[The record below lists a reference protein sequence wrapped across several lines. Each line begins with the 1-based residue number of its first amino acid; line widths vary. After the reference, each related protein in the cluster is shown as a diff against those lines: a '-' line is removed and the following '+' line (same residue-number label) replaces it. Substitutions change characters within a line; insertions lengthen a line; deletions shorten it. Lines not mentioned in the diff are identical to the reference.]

1 MNKREDPAEIK
12 DTPVSSGKNQSAKA
26 PTRISEFQRF
36 RSVFF
41 GRRVVIVGFVI
52 IFILIFVAIFAG
64 IISPYNPYK
73 QDLKNTLQKP
83 SAEHWLGTDP
93 YGRDVLSRVIYG
105 SRTSLMVGI
114 VAVGI
119 GATVGI
125 LLGLVSGYFGSAM
138 DIVLMR
144 IIDAMMA
151 VPSLVLAL
159 VFAAVLGSGL
169 TNVMIAIG
177 IAMVPLYCRL
187 MRGQVLTIR
196 QADYVLAA
204 HSLGCS
210 YVRIMFRHVLPNCMP
225 PLIVL
230 MTLNLGTSILA
241 EAGLSFIGVGI
252 LPPGAAWG
260 SMINQGYNYL
270 LTNPIL
276 SFAPGVCI
284 MLVVLSFNMVG
295 DGLRD
300 ALDPRL
306 RGII

>member
-1 MNKREDPAEIK
+1 MNKIASSDK
-12 DTPVSSGKNQSAKA
+12 TQPVKTSA
-26 PTRISEFQRF
+26 RISEFQRF

-41 GRRVVIVGFVI
+41 GRSVVIFGFII
-52 IFILIFVAIFAG
+52 IFILIFVAIFAPF
-64 IISPYNPYK
+64 IARYDPYK
-73 QDLKNTLQKP
+73 QNLGNTLQKP
-83 SAEHWLGTDP
+83 GAEHWLGTDP

-119 GATVGI
+119 GAAVGI
-125 LLGLVSGYFGSAM
+125 ILGLVSGYFGGVM

-144 IIDAMMA
+144 VIDAMMA
-151 VPSLVLAL
+151 IPSLVLAL

-177 IAMVPLYCRL
+177 VAMVPLYARL
-187 MRGQVLTIR
+187 MRGQVLSVR
-196 QADYVLAA
+196 QADFILAS

-210 YVRIMFRHVLPNCMP
+210 NVRIMFRHILPNCMP

-230 MTLNLGTSILA
+230 ITLNLGSAILA

-260 SMINQGYNYL
+260 NMISQGYNYL

-276 SFAPGVCI
+276 SFAPGACI

>member
-1 MNKREDPAEIK
+1 MNK
-12 DTPVSSGKNQSAKA
+12 KNKVIGEKESTLSPSDGQLVKV
-26 PTRISEFQRF
+26 TGRLSELQRF

-41 GRRVVIVGFVI
+41 GRSVVIFGFI
-52 IFILIFVAIFAG
+52 IIIILIFVAIFAQF
-64 IISPYNPYK
+64 ISPYNPYK
-73 QDLKNTLQKP
+73 QDLGNTLQKP

-119 GATVGI
+119 GAAVGI
-125 LLGLVSGYFGSAM
+125 ILGLVSGYFGGVM
-138 DIVLMR
+138 DIVVMR

-151 VPSLVLAL
+151 IPSLVLAL

-169 TNVMIAIG
+169 TNIMIAIG
-177 IAMVPLYCRL
+177 IAMVPLYSRL
-187 MRGQVLTIR
+187 MRGQVLSVR
-196 QADYVLAA
+196 QADYILAA

-210 YVRIMFRHVLPNCMP
+210 NVRIMFRHVLPNCMP

-230 MTLNLGTSILA
+230 ITLNLGSAILA

-260 SMINQGYNYL
+260 NMINQGYNYL

-276 SFAPGVCI
+276 SFAPGACI

>member
-1 MNKREDPAEIK
+1 MNKTNLPNEKNKAILPGADESVK
-12 DTPVSSGKNQSAKA
+12 SS
-26 PTRISEFQRF
+26 TRVSEFQHF

-41 GRRVVIVGFVI
+41 GRPVVIVGFII
-52 IFILIFVAIFAG
+52 IFLLIFVAIFAPLV
-64 IISPYNPYK
+64 SPYNPYK
-73 QDLKNTLQKP
+73 QDLNNILQKP
-83 SAEHWLGTDP
+83 SFKHLLGTDP
-93 YGRDVLSRVIYG
+93 FGRDVLSRVIYG

-119 GATVGI
+119 GAAVGVI
-125 LLGLVSGYFGSAM
+125 LGLISGYFGGVL
-138 DIVLMR
+138 DIILMR
-144 IIDAMMA
+144 IIDSMMSI
-151 VPSLVLAL
+151 PSLVLAL
-159 VFAAVLGSGL
+159 VFAAVLGAGL
-169 TNVMIAIG
+169 YNVMIAIG

-187 MRGQVLTIR
+187 MRGQVLSIR
-196 QADYVLAA
+196 QADYLLAA
-204 HSLGCS
+204 QSLGCGH
-210 YVRIMFRHVLPNCMP
+210 VRIMMRHMLPNCMP

-230 MTLNLGTSILA
+230 VSLNLGSAILA
-241 EAGLSFIGVGI
+241 EAGLSFIGVGV